1 MKQGERADFQWVP
14 SSKRSETLPL
24 SGIGSYI
31 HCSMA
36 RLAVKG
42 ASVYSQAMIFR
53 RFLRLSLLVFSARWS
68 VQAAPDLK
76 FDVLTFCCNCGDI
89 CTNQF
94 YHLNFPHTNGHFIAM
109 GGDTH
114 RYELAT
120 NGNALAIYYNTLN
133 DGWTTNSG
141 ETQASNIN
149 QYAVT
154 LFTTTGP
161 RPDWVVLNEI
171 SSGLWP
177 ANSAYRSWVHDVVH
191 ALNATYGF
199 NVIVYSPFPTPG
211 ANAADWQAVAAD
223 AYIGVENYLS
233 GAEVMGQNFSV
244 SYCQSQYQASI
255 NSYTGL
261 GVPRGKLMLGEHFA
275 QTLAGTSYGRSG
287 VSSNDWD
294 KVSLARNQA
303 AQNVGFIG
311 FLSYA
316 WGGNAM
322 GITEDEQLEHEDT
335 YRTNQ
340 LPVNTGV
347 TAPYIVIQPQ
357 GQTLPSGSDVGFIVF
372 KAGTAPTTYQW
383 RLNDV
388 PLAGATDSTLNL
400 VNIQANQVGNYT
412 VVLSNAVGSVVSSNA
427 FLAVRVPDPVA
438 FEPFAPATTGYAPST
453 NLVGQTNAAGQYW
466 TQAGPATS
474 PQPIISAGNLV
485 VGGLAGPS
493 GNSVKFGGSG
503 MSARFNL
510 GTNSAAG
517 TWYYSVII
525 RLTDVSTL
533 NSSGVFWFGFNNSA
547 GTQTTTP
554 NVVGTRIV
562 TRSAIGGY
570 NIGLDKSSGTAV
582 NFVFVPGVFTT
593 NDTLFVAGSY
603 TFNSAATNDDV
614 SQLWVNPPPSSFGL
628 ATSPPANLTNSA
640 GGDISQIASVVLFN
654 RNNNE
659 PAGIIADELR
669 VGPTWAS
676 VTPPAEAQL
685 VPALGIARYG
695 LTNVLSWTTNAPG
708 YLLESAL
715 TISPPVTW
723 SPVVGP
729 VYVGVDQF
737 FVTNLTGLGP
747 SFFRLRM
754 PQ

>member
-1 MKQGERADFQWVP
+1 MP
-14 SSKRSETLPL
+14 
-24 SGIGSYI
+24 
-31 HCSMA
+31 
-36 RLAVKG
+36 
-42 ASVYSQAMIFR
+42 R
-53 RFLRLSLLVFSARWS
+53 RFWHIALLSICAAWPA
-68 VQAAPDLK
+68 QAVPELK

-94 YHLNFPHTNGHFIAM
+94 EHLNFPHTNGHFIAM

-141 ETQASNIN
+141 AIQASNIN
-149 QYAVT
+149 RYAIT
-154 LFTTTGP
+154 LFTSTGP

-177 ANSAYRSWVHDVVH
+177 ANAAYRSWVHDVVH
-191 ALNATYGF
+191 ALKTTYGF

-211 ANAADWQAVAAD
+211 ANSSDWQAVASD
-223 AYIGVENYLS
+223 AYIGIENYLS
-233 GAEVMGQNFSV
+233 GSEVMGQSFSV
-244 SYCQSQYQASI
+244 SYCQSQYQASL

-294 KVSLARNQA
+294 KVIVTRNQA
-303 AQNVGFIG
+303 AQNAGFAG

-340 LPVNTGV
+340 LPVNSGV
-347 TAPYIVIQPQ
+347 TAPYILIQPQ
-357 GQTLPSGSDVGFIVF
+357 GQTLPNGSDAGFIVF

-383 RLNDV
+383 RFNGADL
-388 PLAGATDSTLNL
+388 PGATNLTLSLTN
-400 VNIQANQVGNYT
+400 VQANQAGNYS
-412 VVLSNAVGSVVSSNA
+412 VVLSNAAGSVVSSDA

-438 FEPFAPATTGYAPST
+438 FEPFAPATTSYGVGA
-453 NLVGQTNAAGQYW
+453 NLIGQTNATGQYW
-466 TQAGPATS
+466 TQAGPS
-474 PQPIISAGNLV
+474 GNQPTIQPGNLGG
-485 VGGLAGPS
+485 GGLGGPS
-493 GNSVKFGGSG
+493 GNSVKFGGNG
-503 MSARFNL
+503 MSARLNL
-510 GTNSAAG
+510 VTNSALG
-517 TWYYSVII
+517 TWYYSLLF
-525 RLTDVSTL
+525 RLTDISTL
-533 NSSGVFWFGFNNSA
+533 NTSGVFWFGFNNSA

-562 TRSAIGGY
+562 TRSATGGY
-570 NIGLDKSSGTAV
+570 NIGLDKSSGTAG
-582 NFVFVPGVFTT
+582 NFVFVPAVFTT
-593 NDTLFVAGSY
+593 NDTLFVVGSY
-603 TFNSAATNDDV
+603 SFNSGATNDDV

-628 ATSPPANLTNSA
+628 ATAPAATLTNTA

-654 RNNNE
+654 RNANE

-669 VGPTWAS
+669 VGATWAS
-676 VTPPAEAQL
+676 VTPPAEAPTAPVL
-685 VPALGIARYG
+685 SMASSG

-708 YLLESAL
+708 YLLEATSTLGSAG
-715 TISPPVTW
+715 TW
-723 SPVVGP
+723 SAVVAP
-729 VYVGVDQF
+729 VYAVGDQF
-737 FVTNLTGLGP
+737 VVTNKTGT
-747 SFFRLRM
+747 SATFFRLRS
-754 PQ
+754 PR